1 MGSTRSKTKWK
12 IIIISIA
19 IIIIYMFLAQPATAI
34 VLKIATL
41 SPDGSYWMKKMRA
54 GAEEVA
60 RMTDRRVRF
69 KFYPGGVMGDE
80 RAVMRKIR
88 IGQLHGGAITSGG
101 LSKFFSDNQIYNLP
115 IKFNSFDEV
124 DYVRSRMDAIIVNGH
139 RKGGFITFGIA
150 EGGFAYLMSKTPI
163 TTVEELRRTKV
174 WIPEEDAMSLETARA
189 FGITPIPLSVAEV
202 RTALQT
208 GLIDTVA
215 SSPIGAIALQ
225 WHTQVNYLTDTPLLY
240 LYAVLA
246 IDRKA
251 FDKISPQDQQ
261 IVNDVMHRI
270 WKEIDRQNRKDN
282 ISAMQALRNQEIQ
295 FVKPADPE
303 QIEWKKTASVVPRR
317 MIESGELSRDIVIK
331 LEKYLQDYRMKGS
344 DANEHS

>member
-1 MGSTRSKTKWK
+1 MGNTINKTAWK
-12 IIIISIA
+12 IIIISIV
-19 IIIIYMFLAQPATAI
+19 IGITCIFLAQPATAI

-41 SPDGSYWMKKMRA
+41 SPDGSFWMKKMWA

-60 RMTDRRVRF
+60 RKTDRRVRF

-124 DYVRSRMDAIIVNGH
+124 DYVRNRMDTIIVNGH
-139 RKGGFITFGIA
+139 REGGFVTFGIA

-163 TTVEELRRTKV
+163 TTLDELRRTKV
-174 WIPEEDAMSLETARA
+174 WIPDEDAMSLETARA
-189 FGITPIPLSVAEV
+189 FGITPIPLSIAEV

-208 GLIDTVA
+208 GLIDTVTT
-215 SSPIGAIALQ
+215 SPIGAIALQ
-225 WHTQVNYLTDTPLLY
+225 WHTQINYLTDTPLIY

-261 IVNDVMHRI
+261 IVNDVMRRV
-270 WKEIDRQNRKDN
+270 WKEIDRQNRQDN
-282 ISAMQALRNQEIQ
+282 INAMQALRNQEIQ

-303 QIEWKKTASVVPRR
+303 QLEWKRTASVVPRR
-317 MIESGELSRDIVIK
+317 MIESGALSRDIVIK
-331 LEKYLQDYRMKGS
+331 LEKYLQDYRMKGPGP
-344 DANEHS
+344 NEHS

>member
-1 MGSTRSKTKWK
+1 MGSTRSKTKRK
-12 IIIISIA
+12 IIITSVVIGIA
-19 IIIIYMFLAQPATAI
+19 CMFLAQPAAAI

-41 SPDGSYWMKKMRA
+41 SPDGSFWMKKLRA

-60 RMTDRRVRF
+60 RKTDRRVRF
-69 KFYPGGVMGDE
+69 KFYPGGVMGDD

-124 DYVRSRMDAIIVNGH
+124 DYVRSHMDNIIVNGH
-139 RKGGFITFGIA
+139 REGGFVTFGIA
-150 EGGFAYLMSKTPI
+150 EGGFAYLMSKRPI
-163 TTVEELRRTKV
+163 TTLDELRRTKV
-174 WIPEEDAMSLETARA
+174 WIPEEDVISLEIARA
-189 FGITPIPLSVAEV
+189 FGITPISLSIAEV

-208 GLIDTVA
+208 GLIDTVTT
-215 SSPIGAIALQ
+215 SPIGAIALQ
-225 WHTQVNYLTDTPLLY
+225 WHTQVNYLTDTPLIY

-261 IVNDVMHRI
+261 IVNDVMRRV
-270 WKEIDRQNRKDN
+270 WKEIDRQNRQDN
-282 ISAMQALRNQEIQ
+282 INAMQALRNQKIQ
-295 FVKPADPE
+295 FVKPTDPE
-303 QIEWKKTASVVPRR
+303 QLVWKKTASVVPRR
-317 MIESGELSRDIVIK
+317 MINSGILSREIVIK
-331 LEKYLQDYRMKGS
+331 LDKYLEDYRMKGS
-344 DANEHS
+344 GANEHS